1 MNSKGGSGREVRWR
15 RWWRHVAPVVAAV
28 AAAHGG
34 GGGGSG
40 QVGKVGVEWHLKITG
55 TGERSRAAGGVAMA
69 MSELLAARLALG
81 LRARLSSLPLLH
93 RVDRPHGLCGMSS
106 SGVQFVSSSTSAASI
121 SRPVC
126 RLSSQSSRVL

>member
-15 RWWRHVAPVVAAV
+15 RWWRHVAAV
-28 AAAHGG
+28 PRGG

-81 LRARLSSLPLLH
+81 FRARLSSLPLLH